1 VKLLVGLVLG
11 FFSGFL
17 IYMACALMNSG
28 PPSGMFVA
36 VTFLGGWA
44 ISTYFLV
51 RDANSVSKVFSR
63 GFLVGAA
70 EWFAMLPIGFVFAG
84 KVVSDAVGEVDGS
97 SEAGGVVAG
106 AMIGGGLISI
116 ITGTLS
122 IVMTFVC
129 LLGFFISHQLGR
141 EMKQEISVETKTCP
155 DCAELIQAAAT
166 KCKHC
171 GASIP

>member
-1 VKLLVGLVLG
+1 MKLLVGLVLG
-11 FFSGFL
+11 LFSGFL
-17 IYMACALMNSG
+17 IYMACALMISV
-28 PPSGMFVA
+28 PPSGVFIV

-51 RDANSVSKVFSR
+51 RDASSVSRDFSR
-63 GFLVGAA
+63 GFLLGAA
-70 EWFAMLPIGFVFAG
+70 EWFAMLPIGFIFVG
-84 KVVSDAVGEVDGS
+84 KAVSNTVGEVDGG
-97 SEAGGVVAG
+97 SEAGAVVAG
-106 AMIGGGLISI
+106 AMIGGGLMSI

-129 LLGFFISHQLGR
+129 LLGFLISHQLGR
-141 EMKQEISVETKTCP
+141 AMKQEISAETKTCP

-171 GASIP
+171 GASTP